1 MAQRSG
7 INRGF
12 MWLRKVLEITEE
24 TDSPRVLSEIAQP
37 TIDTFG
43 WDRLAP
49 DGIPDDLNAQGA
61 LATSSVLLPAIP
73 DGIMR
78 YVIFASMS
86 HDDPIAGGLEL
97 SMQVRLINALDIG
110 IGRPTQVLA
119 NPTRVGIDHPILMSP
134 GQVLLCRS
142 NPTPA
147 AGERLF
153 IRYHFVDIPA
163 GEYIPPR

>member
-24 TDSPRVLSEIAQP
+24 TDTPRVLSEIAQP

-43 WDRLAP
+43 WDRLSP
-49 DGIPDDLNAQGA
+49 EGIPDDLNAQGT
-61 LATSSVLLPAIP
+61 LASSSVLLAAVPL
-73 DGIMR
+73 DIMR

-86 HDDPIAGGLEL
+86 HNDPVAGGLEL

-110 IGRPTQVLA
+110 IGRPIQVLA
-119 NPTRVGIDHPILMSP
+119 NPTRTGIDHPILMSP

-142 NPTPA
+142 IPDPA
-147 AGERLF
+147 AGTRLF
-153 IRYHFVDIPA
+153 IRYHFVDLPV

>member
-1 MAQRSG
+1 MPQRSG

-24 TDSPRVLSEIAQP
+24 TDTPRVLSEIAQP

-49 DGIPDDLNAQGA
+49 DGIPDDINAQGT
-61 LATSSVLLPAIP
+61 LAADVVLLAAVP
-73 DGIMR
+73 DDIMR

-86 HDDPIAGGLEL
+86 HNDPVAGGLEL
-97 SMQVRLINALDIG
+97 SMCVRLINALEIG
-110 IGRPTQVLA
+110 IGRPIQVLA
-119 NPTRVGIDHPILMSP
+119 NPTRTGIDRNVLLSP
-134 GQVLLCRS
+134 GQVLLARS
-142 NPTPA
+142 VPAPA
-147 AGERLF
+147 AGTRLF